1 MILAH
6 AFDGGAQAVAN
17 ILAPVLG
24 HRLTLLRPEWLG
36 QARWSQRLSEKGIA
50 RTLLRWRGG
59 HSLDGRQ
66 IGLVWN
72 RTRLLPQAAF
82 RASAAQ
88 DRDYAGAELHAM
100 VSSWL
105 AELGERVEPPIR
117 RQACVSPVLHPLH
130 WKAVASRCGLALAA
144 GPSAPEDLPED
155 FSVLRT
161 PMELWGPLMHGCPT
175 AFTRACH
182 AMAAELGFA
191 LLSLGFRGTLA
202 APLLCRVDAHPA
214 LLSPGEAQSVAR
226 WLSHRFDTPA
236 NANARAIE
244 EAIT

>member
-6 AFDGGAQAVAN
+6 AFDGGAQAVAGL
-17 ILAPVLG
+17 LAPVLG
-24 HRLTLLRPEWLG
+24 ERLTVLRPEWLG

-50 RTLLRWRGG
+50 RTLLHWHGG
-59 HSLDGRQ
+59 HRFDGNQ

-72 RTRLLPQAAF
+72 RIRLLPQAAF
-82 RASAAQ
+82 RASTAQ
-88 DRDYAGAELHAM
+88 DRDYAGAELHAL
-100 VSSWL
+100 VASWL
-105 AELGERVEPPIR
+105 AELGERVEPPMR
-117 RQACVSPVLHPLH
+117 RHASVTPVLHHLH
-130 WKAVASRCGLALAA
+130 WTGVASRCGLALAT
-144 GPSAPEDLPED
+144 GPSTLED

-161 PMELWGPLMHGCPT
+161 PMELWGPLMHACPT

-182 AMAAELGFA
+182 AIAGELGFA
-191 LLSLGFRGTLA
+191 LLSLGFRGTPA

-214 LLSPGEAQSVAR
+214 LLSPGEAQAVAR
-226 WLSHRFDTPA
+226 WLSHRAGTPA